1 MEQYQAGKIFFIG
14 VDMEKSTIVPYFE
27 ANMEQ
32 DYLVQNQVVYHMDV
46 NNAESAI
53 MNAACFISYSMGK
66 QGAFSSDGKDYRIE
80 SVMIWDRMVIIIFL
94 PIIEDNG
101 EEVSL
106 KFAHQFYVDCQA
118 GEGTNSMSLLWEQKK
133 VGLKNKSLK

>member
-1 MEQYQAGKIFFIG
+1 
-14 VDMEKSTIVPYFE
+14 MEKSTIVPYFE

-66 QGAFSSDGKDYRIE
+66 
-80 SVMIWDRMVIIIFL
+80 
-94 PIIEDNG
+94 
-101 EEVSL
+101 
-106 KFAHQFYVDCQA
+106 
-118 GEGTNSMSLLWEQKK
+118 
-133 VGLKNKSLK
+133 